1 MSVCVVPRSGSR
13 EPPSPVCPLCVRAD
27 IQARPASPLKHNLS
41 VSETQSLCLCLC
53 LCFSSLST
61 PFSPPPPSLTLCLC
75 LCLCLFLCLCV
86 EQGSGCVTAR
96 LNGTAQLG
104 FTPRGEHF
112 AVTHAGFSVAVCRKG
127 RVYTWGDSAQGCLG
141 LGHVT
146 ASFLPRA
153 IPSLQGYVVRQVPT
167 ASCGSVLFH
176 GFRFYFITWPLEA
189 RQAVVSS
196 VESSCRGSCATAVVC
211 MHSQTHS
218 VYAQLDPTVVWPF
231 L

>member
-41 VSETQSLCLCLC
+41 VSETQS
-53 LCFSSLST
+53 
-61 PFSPPPPSLTLCLC
+61 LCLC

-167 ASCGSVLFH
+167 ASCSSVLFH